1 MLGMS
6 SHVEYVSRVLQCGP
20 REAYERE
27 FILRKLEE
35 NQKRLVRAK
44 ARWLRCDRR
53 FVTASFH
60 YSSIDGAEWVGC
72 FSAHRQH
79 FGPGRGQ
86 WVVLTS
92 ESRPDDSRLVRL

>member
-1 MLGMS
+1 MKILNAENLHLTGS
-6 SHVEYVSRVLQCGP
+6 DRSRL
-20 REAYERE
+20 
-27 FILRKLEE
+27 
-35 NQKRLVRAK
+35 KRLVRAK